1 MIMMSCAHPLLTFS
15 PPVVP
20 EITFPND
27 STIYRVNQSFP
38 VTFECSATGIPAPY
52 INWLL
57 NGVRLEDLPAYNSRI
72 SLSDHSQPMEVE
84 TENGTNYSAERT
96 LILTNTTD
104 EDSGNYTCEAFNNN
118 TRTPAVI
125 QDFELFVRGTD
136 SALYL
141 IESHSFSFYPVLAA
155 SFPVLTDNC

>member
-1 MIMMSCAHPLLTFS
+1 MIMISRTYSLLTIS

-57 NGVRLEDLPAYNSRI
+57 NGVRLENLPAYNSRI
-72 SLSDHSQPMEVE
+72 SLSDRSEPLEVE
-84 TENGTNYSAERT
+84 TENGTIYSVERT
-96 LILTNTTD
+96 LILFNTTD
-104 EDSGNYTCEAFNNN
+104 EDSGNYTCVAFNNN
-118 TRTPAVI
+118 VRTPNVT
-125 QDFELFVRGTD
+125 QDFELFVRGTTL
-136 SALYL
+136 AYL
-141 IESHSFSFYPVLAA
+141 FFSTL
-155 SFPVLTDNC
+155 